1 MRIIPTARLYRTSWR
16 WLFRLMSFYRGKLS
30 VRIPSFELF
39 GISLELWG
47 LLNQVLTPP
56 LLFLS
61 VSRPDKVFFPPA
73 NWKVTKSYGVEQDVG
88 PAVEHIYE
96 VISHVLSC
104 ADSLGLSRL
113 GWKADLTVHKASRL
127 PRAAMKENQRK
138 RTPDHT
144 V

>member
-1 MRIIPTARLYRTSWR
+1 MI
-16 WLFRLMSFYRGKLS
+16 GLS
-30 VRIPSFELF
+30 SFELF
-39 GISLELWG
+39 GISLH
-47 LLNQVLTPP
+47 VVTPP
-56 LLFLS
+56 LFFLS

-88 PAVEHIYE
+88 PVVEHIYE
-96 VISHVLSC
+96 VISRVLSC
-104 ADSLGLSRL
+104 ADSSVLGRL